1 MSQAK
6 ILVVDDEQDIVRAL
20 TMRLR
25 AAGYTVISAK
35 NGETAVRMASKLS
48 PDLVIMDIGMPCG
61 DGHAVVRQLAENAE
75 TLATPIIFLTAQT
88 SENDR
93 TRAYK
98 AGAVGYLTKPFKSQ
112 SLLTVVSRALTQ
124 ARGVSLEFKFS

>member
-6 ILVVDDEQDIVRAL
+6 ILVVDDEQEIVRAL
-20 TMRLR
+20 TLRLR
-25 AAGYTVISAK
+25 AAGYRVISAK
-35 NGETAVRMASKLS
+35 DGETAVRMASKLS

-88 SENDR
+88 SEKDR
-93 TRAYK
+93 TQAYK

-124 ARGVSLEFKFS
+124 AKGSRLEFQFS